1 MACGRPDASKSSAQL
16 SGQQLAERYCQS
28 CHLLPVPSQLARE
41 TWERWMLPRMARRL
55 GVRDVTWPANQE
67 PVEGGEGGRRIREA
81 GVYPDTPRISRADWD
96 KLAAYYLKE
105 APESLPHAA
114 TPPVTMGLP
123 GFRVRLPDF
132 QIKSPMVTLV
142 HVDSAHRRIYVG
154 DATPGHSTLSVLDS
168 RGHARKI
175 FPIPSPVSHLQLFGD
190 TLGVLLMGK
199 LEPHD
204 AALGTLGLVSAW
216 RPGANPAIAWR
227 IDSLQRPVYA
237 SYADLNGDGIA
248 DVVVSEFGNLTGS
261 LTWYERLRGGGSRR
275 HLLTPQPGAL
285 TTIVGDFDGDGRPD
299 ILSLMA
305 QGDEGISL
313 FHGQPNGGG
322 DFSREVLLRFPPS
335 YGSTSMQLV
344 DMNCDGYP
352 DIVYTNG
359 DAGDYPGPPKPYHGI
374 RIFLNDGHWH
384 FTEKY
389 FFPMPGVMKAIARDF
404 DGDGNVDIAAI
415 SFFTDDTRGAPLPFV
430 FLKNTG
436 GLHFT
441 ARTFA
446 EASRGRWLVMDA
458 GDIDGDGDDDIVL
471 GSFAQPD
478 AQPDPRQLSAPW
490 HQPGAPTV
498 IILENILD
506 TPRKACNR
514 EQGPLR

>member
-1 MACGRPDASKSSAQL
+1 
-16 SGQQLAERYCQS
+16 
-28 CHLLPVPSQLARE
+28 
-41 TWERWMLPRMARRL
+41 
-55 GVRDVTWPANQE
+55 
-67 PVEGGEGGRRIREA
+67 
-81 GVYPDTPRISRADWD
+81 
-96 KLAAYYLKE
+96 
-105 APESLPHAA
+105 
-114 TPPVTMGLP
+114 
-123 GFRVRLPDF
+123 
-132 QIKSPMVTLV
+132 MVTLV

-168 RGHARKI
+168 RGHAGKI

-204 AALGTLGLVSAW
+204 AALGTLGLISAW
-216 RPGANPAIAWR
+216 RPGANPTIAWR

-261 LTWYERLRGGGSRR
+261 LTWYERLSGGGSRR
-275 HLLTPQPGAL
+275 HVLTPQPGAL

-299 ILSLMA
+299 ILALTA

-313 FHGQPNGGG
+313 FHGQPSGN
-322 DFSREVLLRFPPS
+322 FSREVLLRFPPS
-335 YGSTSMQLV
+335 YGSTSLQLV

-389 FFPMPGVMKAIARDF
+389 FFPMPGAMKAIARDF

-415 SFFTDDTRGAPLPFV
+415 SFFTDDTRRAPLPFV
-430 FLKNTG
+430 YLQNLG
-436 GLHFT
+436 DLHFT

-446 EASRGRWLVMDA
+446 AADRGRWLVMDA

-478 AQPDPRQLSAPW
+478 VQPDPRQLSARW

-506 TPRKACNR
+506 TSGTARDR
-514 EQGPLR
+514 EQGCGLTRRRKRDS